1 MRAHEGRSHMAVR
14 LERQDAVGHIILDRP
29 PANSYD
35 KSFMDELDAAIESA
49 RGDDTVR
56 AIVVRSASEKFFSA
70 GADVSVFAKSDL
82 DTQNAF
88 VVCANEAMGKFESTP
103 KVVIAAINGH
113 CLGGGLEIALCCD
126 FRIAAEGTYK
136 IGLPEVTLGLLP
148 GTGGTQRLPRLIGR
162 QRALELMLKGT
173 TLSPREAKDAGIV
186 DEVVPAADLVARAV
200 ALAQEY
206 ATGPSYARGQ
216 IKLAAVQG
224 FGTSLADGLAIE
236 RAALIRL
243 FKSEDAREGVRAF
256 VEKRK
261 PEYKGR

>member
-1 MRAHEGRSHMAVR
+1 MAVR
-14 LERQDAVGHIILDRP
+14 LEKQDAIGHIVLDRP

-35 KSFMDELDAAIESA
+35 RAFLDELDASIESA
-49 RGDDTVR
+49 KSDAAVK

-82 DTQNAF
+82 DVQNAF
-88 VVCANEAMGKFESTP
+88 VLCANEAMSKFESTP

-126 FRIAAEGTYK
+126 FRVAAEGTYK
-136 IGLPEVTLGLLP
+136 IGLPEVSLGLLP

-162 QRALELMLKGT
+162 QKALGLMLRGT
-173 TLSPREAKDAGIV
+173 TLSPQEAKEAGVV
-186 DEVVPAADLVARAV
+186 DEVVPAADLVARAT
-200 ALAQEY
+200 AMAQEF
-206 ATGPSYARGQ
+206 ASGPSYAKGE
-216 IKLAAVQG
+216 IKYAAVQG
-224 FGTSLADGLAIE
+224 FGTSLKEGLAIE
-236 RAALIRL
+236 RAALLRL
-243 FKSEDAREGVRAF
+243 FKSEDAKEGVKAF